1 MKVQIIEREGKPE
14 YAVLPYA
21 DYLALTEKAEMAM
34 DLTAFDAALAKP
46 EETLPHESVRRLLAG
61 ESPCKVWREHRGL
74 TQAELAQAAG
84 LSQPAIAQ
92 IESGQRKPGV
102 AALQK
107 LAKALGLDMDDLV
120 DESAQ

>member
-1 MKVQIIEREGKPE
+1 
-14 YAVLPYA
+14 
-21 DYLALTEKAEMAM
+21 MAI
-34 DLTAFDAALAKP
+34 DIAAFDAALAKP

-120 DESAQ
+120 DESAL

>member
-21 DYLALTEKAEMAM
+21 DYLALTEKAEMAI
-34 DLTAFDAALAKP
+34 DIAAFDAALAKP
-46 EETLPHESVRRLLAG
+46 EETLSQESVRRLLAG
-61 ESPCKVWREHRGL
+61 ESPCKLWREHRGL

-102 AALQK
+102 VALQK
-107 LAKALGLDMDDLV
+107 LAKALGLDMGDLV